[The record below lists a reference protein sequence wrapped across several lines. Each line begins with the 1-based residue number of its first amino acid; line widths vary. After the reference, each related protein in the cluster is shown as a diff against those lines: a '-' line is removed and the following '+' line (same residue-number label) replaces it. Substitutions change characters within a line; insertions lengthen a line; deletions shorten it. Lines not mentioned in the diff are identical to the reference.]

1 MFGRCNPVSVDG
13 SESLLPCAGPTCH
26 PLGTDSEASSGPI
39 VAADHRPAAGC
50 RSGSTSRGRRRPRLR
65 GPIYLIRGN
74 NIRSRLR
81 RRLTCDTDGWTTWLY
96 DMVTWVTWLL
106 VRQARPPS
114 SAWRVLLLRRRWASE
129 GSELQFRARIR
140 KHSASRPRYITVTA

>member
-1 MFGRCNPVSVDG
+1 MEASHCCRVPVPRAIHSAPTRMLRVVPLWPPIIGRQPV
-13 SESLLPCAGPTCH
+13 AGP
-26 PLGTDSEASSGPI
+26 GA
-39 VAADHRPAAGC
+39 RAGV
-50 RSGSTSRGRRRPRLR
+50 RRRPRLR

-114 SAWRVLLLRRRWASE
+114 SAWRLLLLRRRWASE
-129 GSELQFRARIR
+129 GRAMGEWRVGITIPGTNYR
-140 KHSASRPRYITVTA
+140 RHSASRPRYITVTA